1 MCSVMSNSV
10 TSWTVACQAPLPMKS
25 SRQEYWSSL
34 PFPTP
39 GDLPN
44 PGIKPTS
51 PASPAFAG
59 EFFTTEP
66 SGKPTKGTYLNI
78 IMVIDDKRTSNIILN
93 NEKLKA
99 LPLRSGNKDA
109 HSCHFIQYSLGT
121 PRYSHHR
128 RKKKGI
134 CTGKEETKLS
144 LFAYDMILY
153 IKQSKRCY
161 QKTNRAQ

>member
-1 MCSVMSNSV
+1 MDCSLPGSSIHEIF
-10 TSWTVACQAPLPMKS
+10 QARILG
-25 SRQEYWSSL
+25 SL

-66 SGKPTKGTYLNI
+66 SGNPTKGTYLNI
-78 IMVIDDKRTSNIILN
+78 ITVIDDKPTSNIILN

-99 LPLRSGNKDA
+99 LPLRSGNKDV

-128 RKKKGI
+128 RKTKGI
-134 CTGKEETKLS
+134 CTGKGEKNCHCLQMT
-144 LFAYDMILY
+144 
-153 IKQSKRCY
+153 
-161 QKTNRAQ
+161 